1 MNKFNY
7 IGNKFLT
14 LIANILFR
22 TNITDEATAYKV
34 FLREILGN
42 IQLKSNRFEICSELV
57 AKIGKRKYKII
68 EVPITFVGR
77 SKDEGKKLRL
87 LDGFAS
93 LWTLI
98 KYRLTE

>member
-7 IGNKFLT
+7 FGNKFLT

-57 AKIGKRKYKII
+57 AKIGKRNYSQ
-68 EVPITFVGR
+68 ELNHG
-77 SKDEGKKLRL
+77 SSYGSS
-87 LDGFAS
+87 S
-93 LWTLI
+93 LTL
-98 KYRLTE
+98 